1 MESISI
7 IDETIDPL
15 YMSIPVPASRN
26 FIDQI
31 YEFNQKAGLLDKP
44 YDDFLES
51 SFQIEEALEGFEHS
65 YGWKEYLLPA
75 LFGNDTQY
83 QSPKNVS
90 RYIVNMIN
98 RNCWETCC
106 PVVISDVDRLDKA
119 CDAIVFAVGSIA
131 KLKLTPTQLNEAMSI
146 VMNANLAKLGM
157 PKDEHG
163 KLMKPEGFVGPEVQL
178 QALLDRR
185 TSC

>member
-1 MESISI
+1 M
-7 IDETIDPL
+7 
-15 YMSIPVPASRN
+15 N

-31 YEFNQKAGLLDKP
+31 YDFNLKAGLLNKP
-44 YDDFLES
+44 YNDFLEA
-51 SFQIEEALEGFEHS
+51 SFQIEEALEGFDVGRISTELAS
-65 YGWKEYLLPA
+65 EP
-75 LFGNDTQY
+75 FTTD
-83 QSPKNVS
+83 SPKVLA
-90 RYIVNMIN
+90 RRILVGEKF
-98 RNCWETCC
+98 RETFLT
-106 PVVISDVDRLDKA
+106 DVERLDKA

-131 KLKLTPTQLNEAMSI
+131 KLKLSPAQLNEAMSI

-185 TSC
+185 PLC